1 MYVTVYLKP
10 IKYCVSTTILKKRMT
25 IVLNTMANSQVHDD
39 TKEKILQ
46 HTPKTPHTHKY
57 NLLPLEKTDIPT
69 VYFEMGN

>member
-1 MYVTVYLKP
+1 
-10 IKYCVSTTILKKRMT
+10 MT

>member
-39 TKEKILQ
+39 TKEKIL
-46 HTPKTPHTHKY
+46 
-57 NLLPLEKTDIPT
+57 
-69 VYFEMGN
+69 